1 MKKRF
6 IPNCVFFALILVS
19 ISGCTRIKF
28 IDKGNNFLNDMTWN
42 YYNDSLNI
50 TASIYGACDE
60 KTILTKYLPCR
71 DKKLLQ
77 KINYPLEKSTFLFY
91 GVNRFG
97 DWNTTYIFA
106 FTPKPDLNDFY
117 LDSITE
123 YGTAKYYYQLN
134 RKYNA
139 SITHMP
145 TERGYLSVVIH
156 HDRYNSKLLKKIMCT
171 KDELEHVVRFNEPKN
186 MTIEQLF
193 PSSFQILS
201 ERFIRYERPNYS
213 ACCFIENFSYET
225 CPIRKGEYH
234 QALATYLSFAGES
247 RKALDEFSKLYDK
260 KPSILKGKE
269 IAIDSLLA
277 IAKQE
282 KLVLFNEAHHAS
294 SHRYLLGRMLKP
306 LYKDG
311 FRLLGMEAIFKEDSL
326 KFYGFPTLENGF
338 YVRDPVMGNLVRE
351 ANHMGFE
358 VFGYDS
364 RLAQRDSFQAQN
376 IYEKIKNYPQSK
388 VIILG
393 GYGHI
398 SRTPITMGGYLQN
411 NLGLKF
417 LSINQSKGIQYKE
430 KKSNSLVIYDPQSER
445 DCDLYLQNNLEIKN
459 NCFDLRSSK
468 KVKISLPKKKR
479 WKTLLVVFYRHEYE
493 KSIKAIPTLVK
504 VLKPNTSSTKINLC
518 SGEYVY
524 FIQNENE
531 RLVSENFLSVK
542 D

>member
-1 MKKRF
+1 M
-6 IPNCVFFALILVS
+6 N
-19 ISGCTRIKF
+19 
-28 IDKGNNFLNDMTWN
+28 
-42 YYNDSLNI
+42 
-50 TASIYGACDE
+50 
-60 KTILTKYLPCR
+60 
-71 DKKLLQ
+71 
-77 KINYPLEKSTFLFY
+77 TF
-91 GVNRFG
+91 NE
-97 DWNTTYIFA
+97 WNTTYIFA
-106 FTPKPDLNDFY
+106 YTPKPDLDGFY

-134 RKYNA
+134 RKQNA
-139 SITHMP
+139 SITHIPM
-145 TERGYLSVVIH
+145 EKGNLSIVIH
-156 HDRYNSKLLKKIMCT
+156 HDRLKSKEPKENMCS
-171 KDELEHVVRFNEPKN
+171 KQEAEYVVRFNEPKN

-213 ACCFIENFSYET
+213 AYSFVEYKSYET
-225 CPIRKGEYH
+225 CPMRKGEYH

-277 IAKQE
+277 ITKQE

-306 LYKDG
+306 LYKEG
-311 FRLLGMEAIFKEDSL
+311 FRFLGMEAIFNEDSL
-326 KFYGFPTLENGF
+326 KFYGFPTLANGF
-338 YVRDPVMGNLVRE
+338 YIRDPVMGNLVRE

-364 RLAQRDSFQAQN
+364 FDVRRDSFQAIN
-376 IYEKIKNYPQSK
+376 IYEKLKTNPQSK
-388 VIILG
+388 AIILG

-398 SRTPITMGGYLQN
+398 SRTPSTMGGYLQN
-411 NLGLKF
+411 NLGLKY
-417 LSINQSKGIQYKE
+417 LSINQSNGIQYKE
-430 KKSNSLVIYDPQSER
+430 KKANSLVIYDPISFR

-493 KSIKAIPTLVK
+493 KSTKAIPTLVK
-504 VLKPNTSSTKINLC
+504 VLKPNTSSTKIHLC

-531 RLVSENFLSVK
+531 RLVSENLLTVK